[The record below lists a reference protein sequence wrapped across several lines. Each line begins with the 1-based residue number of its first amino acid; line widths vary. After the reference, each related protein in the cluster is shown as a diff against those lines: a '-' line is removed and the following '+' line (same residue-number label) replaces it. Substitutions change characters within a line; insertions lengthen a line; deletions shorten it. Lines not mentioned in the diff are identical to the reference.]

1 MLAKLA
7 SMRKVVLYDGK
18 SLKLVYLLKLA
29 VSLHSAQVVTD
40 LRPVKAEPTA
50 LFVSLPLATVSFVYE
65 ISGAVG
71 DWLSHRMTVT
81 GEELHESAV

>member
-1 MLAKLA
+1 MPVLLDGTLDGSSCLFAIIIAIIRAFPHMLAKLA
-7 SMRKVVLYDGK
+7 SKRKVVLYDGK

-50 LFVSLPLATVSFVYE
+50 ACLVC
-65 ISGAVG
+65 
-71 DWLSHRMTVT
+71 
-81 GEELHESAV
+81 